1 MDFWKASIAASY
13 WPSWWRSIPSLYQS
27 LPSRGAL
34 EFLCL
39 DALTNPSTLPEGAEV
54 GVQTAGTASSGS
66 ALASGAG
73 VASVAVSGVEAS
85 ADSTGAVAGRN
96 PAFSETGLADFEGHS
111 CFSVRVTT
119 DMDSDEDV
127 DVDVDSEVD
136 VSTRDDV
143 AVSIAATSS
152 DSQVISASGANSS
165 ARGAQ
170 GDTKP
175 ITVAAPARA
184 ITARRAWPRDSPP

>member
-1 MDFWKASIAASY
+1 M
-13 WPSWWRSIPSLYQS
+13 
-27 LPSRGAL
+27 
-34 EFLCL
+34 
-39 DALTNPSTLPEGAEV
+39 
-54 GVQTAGTASSGS
+54 
-66 ALASGAG
+66 
-73 VASVAVSGVEAS
+73 
-85 ADSTGAVAGRN
+85 
-96 PAFSETGLADFEGHS
+96 ADFEGHS

-127 DVDVDSEVD
+127 DVDSDVD

-143 AVSIAATSS
+143 GVSIAATSS
-152 DSQVISASGANSS
+152 DCQVISASGANSS

-175 ITVAAPARA
+175 ITAAAPARA